1 MGYVTHVASS
11 GQVLRWCV
19 ITTQNGFA
27 VTGKPSASVS
37 KENDNEEIG
46 KSVAYDNARSEL
58 WPLMGYALKESLYK
72 APERQPGQRPSERS
86 GAASE
91 ANEGMLD
98 WVERRINWRIK

>member
-1 MGYVTHVASS
+1 MSEAAIEHRIQQAGLNAPRLRPADLDANIKHVEYVTHVASS

-27 VTGKPSASVS
+27 VTGKPSAAVS

-72 APERQPGQRPSERS
+72 SA
-86 GAASE
+86 
-91 ANEGMLD
+91 
-98 WVERRINWRIK
+98 

>member
-1 MGYVTHVASS
+1 MEYATHVAPS

-46 KSVAYDNARSEL
+46 KSVAYYNARSEL
-58 WPLMGYALKESLYK
+58 WPLMGYLLTEKLY
-72 APERQPGQRPSERS
+72 Q
-86 GAASE
+86 
-91 ANEGMLD
+91 EGK
-98 WVERRINWRIK
+98 V